1 MCTCGDFRKTETYK
15 KETENMSPEE
25 KEKFEEIVGVYAQFM
40 DRDFTSKF
48 KTLQINCTDNESEY
62 ASMMLPIGITIKV
75 KDKASKEAI
84 AKAFDENDIEIVS
97 DHEHNVVRYSLTQER
112 QWTGVRPDL
121 EFGIF
126 QSTES
131 FKKVIQVADKIQ
143 VTYNLFNEA
152 PDFIRK
158 TLGF

>member
-1 MCTCGDFRKTETYK
+1 
-15 KETENMSPEE
+15 MSPEE

-97 DHEHNVVRYSLTQER
+97 DHEHNVVRYSLT
-112 QWTGVRPDL
+112 
-121 EFGIF
+121 
-126 QSTES
+126 
-131 FKKVIQVADKIQ
+131 
-143 VTYNLFNEA
+143 
-152 PDFIRK
+152 
-158 TLGF
+158 